1 MSCWRLSLCSF
12 FGDDVL
18 FAEASQERGCLVGA
32 FAQPRV
38 VAEWAVAAW
47 ECLQERECLVRGFVQ
62 PPVMAEWVVAVWGD
76 NLVCRMLAKSV
87 NILLAP

>member
-1 MSCWRLSLCSF
+1 M
-12 FGDDVL
+12 
-18 FAEASQERGCLVGA
+18 
-32 FAQPRV
+32 
-38 VAEWAVAAW
+38 AAW

-76 NLVCRMLAKSV
+76 NLVFRMFAKSV

>member
-1 MSCWRLSLCSF
+1 M
-12 FGDDVL
+12 
-18 FAEASQERGCLVGA
+18 
-32 FAQPRV
+32 
-38 VAEWAVAAW
+38 AAL
-47 ECLQERECLVRGFVQ
+47 ECLQDRECLVRGFLQ